1 MAIEDYFKGSS
12 QAYGQLAGS
21 LLAGRRNED
30 KKQAKRALL
39 ASTVMATFGA
49 LQNKQKQSI
58 IDGANDVKEKYSD
71 IFRQNKSEFESY
83 DDDRALLKRYND
95 NPETFLNEEVTKIID
110 NTDEAKEAGVTFGN
124 REKESK
130 ELRELLESSYNE
142 EKEKLEKRML
152 ALKADKRITTRTF
165 EQFNQKATDEFKAAL
180 ALVEDDP
187 TKKGLIKA
195 AWNRIFK
202 TERNDEGELVTKNVE
217 LLDLQAALKNAKD
230 NRTSFRDSI
239 ENQIVEEH
247 IYKPLQFRPKPKN
260 LSKIYTTVIPNLT
273 KLVSNQSAF
282 TNVEPL
288 FFKEVIDNII
298 KEEPNLSLE
307 QINEKSYT
315 AILNNEVDPEDYL
328 NRRGVRVANG
338 VGLIKVFEEFETS
351 EERDNFIKER
361 PEKLG
366 QLVDAYKREDRAT
379 DGNLLLTEYKDVY
392 ATNKEYIPSSLQIQ
406 ANVDRIRTKINPR
419 VNKELLADTTT
430 LGVLGNNV
438 SYTEN
443 YYKKNNPDWDKT
455 YTEVELKDL
464 AVRFIM
470 DNYKNKDSLN
480 VRMTNADLLV
490 DTLGVNGEKLTEEI
504 LDKIPSMIKEL
515 QDVKREK
522 EIVDLRDV
530 LNTAVEKNKT
540 LEFDEDEKEEFKQEI
555 NSNFKDFDL
564 DSYESINSNLEDI
577 EEGLSLEEKIQ
588 ARISDL
594 PEQTPFGS
602 FLSGGSRERNIISQE
617 SMGKKQKEIKTF
629 IEKKNIIRSKLRNIE
644 KDKTTKINRNLFTRP
659 SEKETKEMKDK
670 NARRVSDILQSKYG
684 LSTNIS
690 NAQKLNNKLNIL
702 LKDSPE
708 TYDEIIDILSTY
720 EY

>member
-1 MAIEDYFKGSS
+1 MAIEDYFEGSS
-12 QAYGQLAGS
+12 QAYGKIAGS
-21 LLAGRRNED
+21 LLASNRKRD
-30 KKQAKRALL
+30 KKEAKRALL

-49 LQNKQKQSI
+49 LQKQQKQTI
-58 IDGANDVKEKYSD
+58 VDGANDVREKYSD
-71 IFRQNKSEFESY
+71 IFKQNKSEFESY

-95 NPETFLNEEVTKIID
+95 NPETFLNEEVIKIID
-110 NTDEAKEAGVTFGN
+110 NTDEAVTAGVTFAN
-124 REKESK
+124 KDNEPE
-130 ELRELLESSYNE
+130 ELRKLLESSYNE
-142 EKEKLEKRML
+142 ERERLEKRML
-152 ALKADKRITTRTF
+152 DLKADKRVTTKTF

-202 TERNDEGELVTKNVE
+202 TERNEEGELVTKNVE
-217 LLDLQAALKNAKD
+217 LLDLQGALKKAKE
-230 NRTSFRDSI
+230 NRTTFRDSI

-247 IYKPLQFRPKPKN
+247 IYKPLQFTPKPKN
-260 LSKIYTTVIPNLT
+260 LPEIYTTVIPNLT

-282 TNVEPL
+282 ENVEPL

-298 KEEPNLSLE
+298 KEEPYLNLE
-307 QINEKSYT
+307 QINSKAYT
-315 AILNNEVDPEDYL
+315 AILNKEVDPEDYL

-338 VGLIKVFEEFETS
+338 VGLIRLFEGFKTS

-392 ATNKEYIPSSLQIQ
+392 ATDKEYIPSSLQIQ
-406 ANVDRIRTKINPR
+406 SNVDRIKDKLNPR

-430 LGVLGNNV
+430 LGILGNNV

-464 AVRFIM
+464 AVRFTM
-470 DNYKNKDSLN
+470 DNYKNKNSTN

-490 DTLGVNGEKLTEEI
+490 DILGADGEKLTEEI
-504 LDKIPSMIKEL
+504 VEKIPSMIKEL
-515 QDVKREK
+515 KDVKREK

-530 LNTAVEKNKT
+530 LNIAVEKNKT
-540 LEFDEDEKEEFKQEI
+540 LEYSEDEKEEFKQRI

-564 DSYESINSNLEDI
+564 DAYVPINNNSDLI
-577 EEGLSLEEKIQ
+577 KEEVSLEKRIQ
-588 ARISDL
+588 ERIDTL
-594 PEQTPFGS
+594 PEQTPFASLMMGD
-602 FLSGGSRERNIISQE
+602 SREKSIVRQE
-617 SMGKKQKEIKTF
+617 NFNEAQKEKKAF
-629 IEKKNIIRSKLRNIE
+629 NKQKNIIISKLRNIE

-659 SEKETKEMKDK
+659 SEKEEKEIQNT
-670 NARRVSDILQSKYG
+670 NARRVSEMLKSKYG
-684 LSTNIS
+684 LSTNTS
-690 NAQKLNNKLNIL
+690 NRQRLNYQLNNLY
-702 LKDSPE
+702 KDSPE
-708 TYDEIIDILSTY
+708 TYNEIIDVLATY